1 VCGVG
6 DECTKWGNEC
16 TKWGMSVRSG
26 GGRPTTPRP
35 TPSPETD
42 STRPRALRWPLTGRS
57 GSPQPASHAPAG
69 NRKPNRTAPDAAAA
83 VTGNPIGSGG
93 PAAGNRSGPERRGAG
108 RASTGSE
115 RNLNGADRARRAG
128 GPPPFPCCCQRKSL
142 NAYALRIRVREGKRL
157 IPRRLPDS

>member
-1 VCGVG
+1 MDSPHPPPEIYFHVSPTPPSPVAQERTAAAREACVCGVG

-57 GSPQPASHAPAG
+57 GSPQPASNAPAG
-69 NRKPNRTAPDAAAA
+69 NRNPIRNAPDAASAA
-83 VTGNPIGSGG
+83 TGNPIGSGG
-93 PAAGNRSGPERRGAG
+93 PAAGNRSRPEG
-108 RASTGSE
+108 RSGGG
-115 RNLNGADRARRAG
+115 RG
-128 GPPPFPCCCQRKSL
+128 GPAQGA
-142 NAYALRIRVREGKRL
+142 NET
-157 IPRRLPDS
+157 